1 METFLITYEFLFR
14 NGKRHVYPLKLN
26 RRTISLVS
34 EWKRPLPAWTKLE
47 HHQCASCPLT
57 PENGPYC
64 PIAANI
70 AELVDDF
77 KEIQSTE
84 NVRINVYTSERT
96 YMKAAPVQKGL
107 SSIFGMIMATSNCPV
122 MNFLKPMAR
131 YHLPFS
137 TSEETIVRSISIY
150 LLTQYVIA
158 KKRGQPD
165 LSLENLERA
174 YSMVQKVNRGI
185 CSRITTAIQEGRGQG
200 DAANNAVVILDTFS
214 QLLQIAI
221 EEKVDSLVTLFE
233 GLACGS

>member
-14 NGKRHVYPLKLN
+14 NGKRHTYSLKLDK
-26 RRTISLVS
+26 RTISLIS
-34 EWKRPLPAWTKLE
+34 ERRHPVPAWTRLE
-47 HHQCASCPLT
+47 NHQCDSCPLT
-57 PENGPYC
+57 PENSLYC

-84 NVRINVYTSERT
+84 NVRINVHTSERT
-96 YMKAAPVQKGL
+96 YMKMAPVQKGL
-107 SSIFGMIMATSNCPV
+107 SSIFGIIMATSNCPV

-137 TSEETIVRSISIY
+137 TGEETIVRSISMY
-150 LLTQYVIA
+150 LLTQYILA
-158 KKRGQPD
+158 KKKGEPD
-165 LSLENLERA
+165 LSLENLERS
-174 YSMVQKVNRGI
+174 YSMVQRVNRGI
-185 CSRITTAIQEGRGQG
+185 CSRIAAAIQERRGKG

-221 EEKVDSLVTLFE
+221 EERVDSLAALIE
-233 GLACGS
+233 GIAS